1 MTAYE
6 MLAKQHFYMMDLKKA
21 GYYLD
26 RAMRGKF
33 EVPSSKVRE
42 LALIQYHRKIED
54 RQDKQAQLQSKV
66 TGV

>member
-54 RQDKQAQLQSKV
+54 RQDK
-66 TGV
+66 